1 MEGGKG
7 MTKYYDKGI
16 VKVVG
21 GTVYAIGNN
30 GRYQLDFY
38 HDYDDAVVA
47 EKECSKEEA
56 LKTYVKLNGTD
67 EGFYDYEK

>member
-1 MEGGKG
+1 
-7 MTKYYDKGI
+7 MTKYYEKGL

-21 GTVYAIGNN
+21 GTVYALGDD
-30 GRYQLDFY
+30 GKYKLDFY

-47 EKECSKEEA
+47 EKECTEEEA
-56 LKTYVKLNGTD
+56 KQNYVKLNGTD

>member
-1 MEGGKG
+1 MGGGKG

-47 EKECSKEEA
+47 EKECSREEA